1 MRQDAPVIGLED
13 VRAAAVRLTGHATRT
28 PVLTSRT
35 LNARTGAQVF
45 LKCENFQ
52 RVGAFKFRGA
62 YNAVSALPPEQL
74 ARGVAAYS
82 SGNHAQAV
90 ALAARE
96 LGTRAVILM
105 PEDAPASKVAAVKAY
120 GAEVVSYDRYTEDR
134 VMLGEALARDGGLAL
149 VPPYEH
155 ADVMAGQG
163 TVGLELLEEV
173 GPLDAIVVPVG
184 GGGLMAGVAT
194 AATGLQPG
202 ITMIGVEP
210 ELGDDQRR
218 SLLEG
223 DRVRIPIPRT
233 IADGLA
239 IDIPGELTFCVNR
252 RLVSE
257 IVLVSDA
264 QILDAMRF
272 LFDRMKLV
280 VEPSGAVPVAA
291 LLSGRVEL
299 SGKRVGLVISGG
311 NIDVQ
316 RFVALLGASVGE

>member
-1 MRQDAPVIGLED
+1 MIGLAD

-35 LNARTGAQVF
+35 LDALTGSQVF

-90 ALAARE
+90 GLAARE

-120 GAEVVSYDRYTEDR
+120 GAEVVNYDRYTQDR
-134 VMLGEALARDGGLAL
+134 AVLAEVMARDRRLAL

-173 GPLDAIVVPVG
+173 GPLDAILAPIG

-210 ELGDDQRR
+210 EFGDDQRR

-239 IDIPGELTFCVNR
+239 IDIPGELTFSVNR
-252 RLVSE
+252 RLVNE

-280 VEPSGAVPVAA
+280 VEPSGAATVAA
-291 LLSGRVEL
+291 LLSGQVEL
-299 SGKRVGLVISGG
+299 PGKRVGLVISGG

-316 RFVALLGASVGE
+316 RFVALLGTSVGE